1 MSAGNHHEEGS
12 FWPAYVDAI
21 TNVMLNILFVVAV
34 FAMAL
39 NTVVKDAPKE
49 KPSEVVHSQND
60 KNDRPER
67 NTQETNRPIAI
78 QPQGQ
83 PQEPQPHPLFVQDS
97 APPGGHKPLGLH
109 WAILRQGANGDGLVR
124 FDFGAGQSRISPEHA
139 SDVRETLRQISIH
152 DAAPQWLIWV
162 SLNTRNSADAR
173 HAYLRAMAVRTA
185 LIDSGQIPQTIE
197 VRLLDSGQGELQ
209 GAAQQTVW
217 LARSQKSSA
226 KAPPIHTD

>member
-1 MSAGNHHEEGS
+1 MSAGNHHEENS

-49 KPSEVVHSQND
+49 KPAEVVRSQDD

-67 NTQETNRPIAI
+67 DAQETKRPIALHTGL
-78 QPQGQ
+78 QPL
-83 PQEPQPHPLFVQDS
+83 EPQPHPLFVQDS
-97 APPGGHKPLGLH
+97 ATRPGHNASRLQ
-109 WAILRQGANGDGLVR
+109 WTILRQGANGDGLVR
-124 FDFGAGQSRISPEHA
+124 FDFSVGQSRISPEDA
-139 SDVRETLRQISIH
+139 SDVRETLRKLSTT

-197 VRLLDSGQGELQ
+197 VRLLDSGQGDLQ

-217 LARSQKSSA
+217 LARTQHSSA
-226 KAPPIHTD
+226 SAPPIHTN